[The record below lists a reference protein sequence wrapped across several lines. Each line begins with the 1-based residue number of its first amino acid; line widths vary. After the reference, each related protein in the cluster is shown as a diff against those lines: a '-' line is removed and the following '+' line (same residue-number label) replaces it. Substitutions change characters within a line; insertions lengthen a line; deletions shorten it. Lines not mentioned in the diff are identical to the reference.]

1 MPSVELV
8 QQTNATK
15 LIKKLDQTF
24 THQSIGEHLEHVIRT
39 NTDRHLQGEF
49 AGYYDLLCDYGTVE
63 KTRSRRSLDAQML
76 QNIHG
81 CINAAKAAVT
91 DFDEDPSGWILRED
105 IHILLQ
111 HLKYEEGERERLQ
124 KDLTEAWMRAR
135 RAQAAL
141 SGLDQMFGELYGD
154 TWKHVEDA
162 AKCA

>member
-8 QQTNATK
+8 QQTNATN

-24 THQSIGEHLEHVIRT
+24 THQSIGEYLEHIIRI
-39 NTDRHLQGEF
+39 NTDSHPQEKY
-49 AGYYDLLCDYGTVE
+49 AGIYAILCGYGTLE
-63 KTRSRRSLDAQML
+63 KTRSDRRLDAKML
-76 QNIHG
+76 QIVHG
-81 CINAAKAAVT
+81 AINTAKAAVA

-135 RAQAAL
+135 RAQVAL

-154 TWKHVEDA
+154 KWKHDEDA
-162 AKCA
+162 AECD

>member
-24 THQSIGEHLEHVIRT
+24 THQSIGEHLKHVIRI
-39 NTDRHLQGEF
+39 NTDRHLQGKF
-49 AGYYDLLCDYGTVE
+49 AGNYDILCGYGTVE
-63 KTRSRRSLDAQML
+63 KTRSVRSLDASML
-76 QNIHG
+76 RNIHG
-81 CINAAKAAVT
+81 AINTAKAAVAG
-91 DFDEDPSGWILRED
+91 FDEDPSGWILRED

-111 HLKYEEGERERLQ
+111 HLKFEEGERERLQ
-124 KDLTEAWMRAR
+124 KDLTDAWMRAR

-154 TWKHVEDA
+154 KWKNDEDA
-162 AKCA
+162 AECD